1 MTGRS
6 DLHDIKVFV
15 RRETDKAWGIANPD
29 KAGDLIWLPKSQC
42 EIEQGDGPNKEA
54 TLTAP
59 EWLLK
64 EKGLI

>member
-1 MTGRS
+1 MKS
-6 DLHDIKVFV
+6 DLIDVNVIFVSSTEKAYCIK
-15 RRETDKAWGIANPD
+15 ETEDGDK
-29 KAGDLIWLPKSQC
+29 IWLPKSQC
-42 EIEQGDGPNKEA
+42 EIDGDEVMFKNII